1 MSGLVEKKR
10 INVYVSVDVY
20 KEFKSVC
27 ALMERS
33 LSEVVEHNMDQTVK
47 AWKKL
52 SGSES
57 VDSWCNQVKRP
68 VYYYL

>member
-1 MSGLVEKKR
+1 MSGIVEKKR
-10 INVYVSVDVY
+10 VNIYVSVEIY

-47 AWKKL
+47 AFNKL

-57 VDSWCNQVKRP
+57 MDS
-68 VYYYL
+68 